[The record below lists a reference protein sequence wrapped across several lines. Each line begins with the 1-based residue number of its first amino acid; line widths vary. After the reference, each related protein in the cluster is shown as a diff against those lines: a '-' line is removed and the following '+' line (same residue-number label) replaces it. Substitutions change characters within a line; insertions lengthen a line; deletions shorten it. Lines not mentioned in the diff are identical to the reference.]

1 MLLVPIP
8 DSGGNEFG
16 SVKSDFSSNLAGEI
30 SELISVF
37 SGSKR
42 FIIAESS
49 FMFCNALNRSSDLLI
64 RRQIINTI

>member
-8 DSGGNEFG
+8 DSDGNEFE

-49 FMFCNALNRSSDLLI
+49 FMF
-64 RRQIINTI
+64 